1 MTKQE
6 FTQIAGYEVSDNDY
20 YDIIEPMYM
29 ATNLSKK
36 DFIQTLNKKRFALR
50 PLTTI
55 RREMRKCAD
64 QLKQTCTH
72 YTDYA
77 TETQLDNLILEYIER
92 KGYCAHYLITYDRRQ
107 GCSYP
112 VQVTVYETSDYATLE
127 NIDLVV

>member
-20 YDIIEPMYM
+20 YDIIQPMYM
-29 ATNLSKK
+29 ATDLTKK
-36 DFIQTLNKKRFALR
+36 DFVQTLNKKRFALR

-64 QLKQTCTH
+64 KLRTTCTH

-92 KGYCAHYLITYDRRQ
+92 KGYRAHYNITHCRTQSCY
-107 GCSYP
+107 YP
-112 VQVTVYETSDYATLE
+112 VQVTIFSIKDYQTLE